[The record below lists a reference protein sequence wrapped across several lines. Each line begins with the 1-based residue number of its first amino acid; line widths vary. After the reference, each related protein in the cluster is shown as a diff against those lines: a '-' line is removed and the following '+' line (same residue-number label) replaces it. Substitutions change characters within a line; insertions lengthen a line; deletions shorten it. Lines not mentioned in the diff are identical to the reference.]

1 MSKEIAQTVGGKRI
15 AWLLAILAAFA
26 VMATLGTQWNKS
38 DAAMPTTTISLAQS
52 PAGPGSVNPGQ
63 TITYTMTTSTTGV
76 NTNGVV
82 IMTVNLPTGVQ
93 NATSA
98 VTCPTPAGG
107 VTWAG
112 GGATTGTLTCT
123 SSGVLTAALTNYAM
137 VVTVA
142 AGVSGTVAG
151 TPSGSIADADATPVA
166 ATLAGSVGALTINGV
181 AGSVVGTPVAGG
193 NVTFSFSVPN
203 GLTACQ
209 DTGDMV
215 GYVPVAA
222 DFTIGNGTFVS
233 ATAATNADPR
243 VTTVTVAPTAAG
255 NVTATI
261 STHLETEAAAGD
273 NCTASTLVTAVPV
286 VPVLRHIADD
296 GTVIAG
302 QEINSNVRGSTHT
315 ICATDG
321 AGNGVI
327 LPVGITLSNIVVTN
341 GGGYASTADTDPTFS
356 DVIIDTRTVG
366 GASGTCVT
374 WRSLDAGD
382 QTINILYVGVDGVQ
396 YNVLWGS
403 GQGIVKEWNRLEDS
417 EVTLSGGATGTGA
430 GNSTTTPVISKTLSL
445 SLNGSTGTYVG
456 SAVTISDTFR
466 GSHTNSAGVKESV
479 SSLAGVVWTVTR
491 ASGSSTCGT
500 LGGTLSGTTTL
511 LTSGAVGGTPSFTF
525 NPAGCT
531 PGQVVTVQIQGDEP
545 GPLGS
550 GVGIRVTQLVRF
562 EFTAQVAAKQV
573 FLAWAGQRVIL
584 EHDWRIPAGDQ
595 DGGASDSVVELGACP
610 FDQVNRTADEFR
622 VQYVKGSGPGNF
634 LPSFGAVINGSD
646 QATVWVEA
654 DDYSQTDTADIIAE
668 PNGSCISRVLYESED
683 QGQVDIE
690 AFVDRVRSAGTD
702 NVVSESPAGDS
713 TKHAFVIYYMKLN
726 TVTTTLATQF
736 SKPTHN
742 GSSINDWANTSSL
755 TTAPTN
761 PWDAS
766 KDDADNAAEWNVSK
780 DLLVRVRVTGWFTNS
795 NPSGRARDDSNPLNV
810 LPADRWVM
818 PNDWALLAGGPA
830 DNADGTAA
838 TGTAEQ
844 FRPYYDI
851 MTSPS
856 NAAGA
861 LTSPDG
867 GGYTVVTVVGGIS
880 VGTVAAGNSGIGTAG
895 SPIAVTSCTTL
906 VAGRVVVFS
915 DQPTTAMTVASCAS
929 NALVLTAPRSSAPAG
944 GVNISANTTG
954 VGSALNPIPVAS
966 CTGLTLGTPV
976 VVGATPAGIVASCA
990 GNALVVSAPLA
1001 TAPAIGTPVLAPTG
1015 VPFEGPFSLL
1025 DIVGLAPTFG
1035 GAALSDSD
1043 PNNIRDT
1050 AVRDLDVNM
1059 WDAPMPPAM
1068 VSVAIRGTGF
1078 IKQVLKEDVYYLGT
1092 PNTAS
1097 VAAGGT
1103 QTYPNPFYISNI
1115 PDSPFIPAV
1124 AVGGGYLWDTW
1135 AFDGPGGAGDRSY
1148 RFWRPARIGVNSAGI
1163 GDSTLNALDTA
1174 ELGIIRGIY
1183 SDPTIARDLVVY
1195 TDNHGEAMVAANGD
1209 FKTDLTACQTNVLA
1223 GGRHCAPGDK
1233 VGTGTITATADYPDF
1248 RGKHF
1253 PVLSNAAKVDWTW
1266 GGYKDVTVE
1275 DGETDQ
1281 FKYIVFHGM
1290 DRDGFC
1296 RIPTGA
1302 VSLHAV
1308 LTSADAATDFSS
1320 LGARYNSDPAENVD
1334 FLIDSG
1340 EGIIIGQ
1347 SGGGTINDGKQFAT
1361 GVTTY
1366 SWAANDPATSGILEF
1381 PLSPLA
1387 GEGQTDECQAW
1398 IKVSNS
1404 LLGVINI
1411 LAIAHDDEGNI
1422 GFDRVID
1429 LTNTHSYTLT
1439 FRWSLIT
1446 WVGADAISVNDA
1458 ITGTGDSGQN
1468 PGGNDISASV
1478 TAIYGWD
1485 AAAQQWLGFFPS
1497 GVNVP
1502 GANDLTALSTG
1513 DAYWV
1518 AITGPSS
1525 VTWTVASNV
1534 N

>member
-1 MSKEIAQTVGGKRI
+1 MTFTGTAVLDTT
-15 AWLLAILAAFA
+15 LNAAGSY
-26 VMATLGTQWNKS
+26 VRVNV
-38 DAAMPTTTISLAQS
+38 
-52 PAGPGSVNPGQ
+52 PAGY
-63 TITYTMTTSTTGV
+63 TITATVCTPVGDGDTST
-76 NTNGVV
+76 
-82 IMTVNLPTGVQ
+82 
-93 NATSA
+93 SA
-98 VTCPTPAGG
+98 
-107 VTWAG
+107 
-112 GGATTGTLTCT
+112 GATTGQCNLGGTSAAGGNSTVAVTATVPTGTLGAVAGATTTTSTNGTITAT
-123 SSGVLTAALTNYAM
+123 SSASAGYTIVGVGSITVTPGVVGGAASISYTLP
-137 VVTVA
+137 
-142 AGVSGTVAG
+142 AGVTYCSDATGGDARSGGAVGGDVTISGNNVAFAPVNTPTTAVDTG
-151 TPSGSIADADATPVA
+151 TGVHTITNLVDDATPGVTVTISVHA
-166 ATLAGSVGALTINGV
+166 SGLGASVGCVT
-181 AGSVVGTPVAGG
+181 VGAAN
-193 NVTFSFSVPN
+193 NVT
-203 GLTACQ
+203 
-209 DTGDMV
+209 
-215 GYVPVAA
+215 YVQ
-222 DFTIGNGTFVS
+222 
-233 ATAATNADPR
+233 
-243 VTTVTVAPTAAG
+243 
-255 NVTATI
+255 
-261 STHLETEAAAGD
+261 
-273 NCTASTLVTAVPV
+273 
-286 VPVLRHIADD
+286 PVLRHIADD
-296 GTVIAG
+296 GSVIAQ

-321 AGNGVI
+321 TNGVI

-356 DVIIDTRTVG
+356 DVVIDTRTVG
-366 GASGTCVT
+366 ASSGTCVT

-382 QTINILYVGVDGVQ
+382 QTINILYVGLDGVQ

-403 GQGIVKEWNRLEDS
+403 GLGIIKEWNRLEDS
-417 EVTLSGGATGTGA
+417 EVTLSGGSSGTGA
-430 GNSTTTPVISKTLSL
+430 GNSTTTPVITRTLGL
-445 SLNGSTGTYVG
+445 SLNPASGTYAGTPV
-456 SAVTISDTFR
+456 VISDLFR

-479 SSLAGVVWTVTR
+479 SSLAGVVWTVDR
-491 ASGSSTCGT
+491 ATGSSACGSLT
-500 LGGTLSGTTTL
+500 VNSSSPTKLDGSGN
-511 LTSGAVGGTPSFTF
+511 VVDTPNATF

-531 PGQVVTVQIQGDEP
+531 PGQVVTIRIRGNEP

-550 GVGIRVTQLVRF
+550 GDGIIVTELVRF
-562 EFTAQVAAKQV
+562 EFAAQIAAKQV
-573 FLAWAGQRVIL
+573 FLAWAGQRIIL
-584 EHDWRIPAGDQ
+584 EHDWRIPAGDT
-595 DGGASDSVVELGACP
+595 DGGGSDSVVPLGACA
-610 FDQVNRTADEFR
+610 FNTQAANEQFR

-646 QATVWVEA
+646 QATVWVQAE
-654 DDYSQTDTADIIAE
+654 DSSQTDVDDIIAE

-683 QGQVDIE
+683 QGQVDVE
-690 AFVDRVRSAGTD
+690 AFVDQVQAGTAAP
-702 NVVSESPAGDS
+702 VAAGNS

-726 TVTTTLATQF
+726 TVTTSLATQF

-742 GSSINDWANTSSL
+742 GSFFNDWANTSSL

-861 LTSPDG
+861 LTSPTG
-867 GGYTVVTVVGGIS
+867 GGYTVVAVVSGSS
-880 VGTVAAGNSGIGTAG
+880 VGTVAAGNTGVGSAG
-895 SPIAVTSCTTL
+895 SPISVVSCTSL

-915 DQPTTAMTVASCAS
+915 DQATTPMTIASCSS
-929 NALVLTAPRSSAPAG
+929 NALVLTASRSSAPAG
-944 GVNISANTTG
+944 GVSILANTTG
-954 VGSALNPIPVAS
+954 VGSALLPIPVSS
-966 CTGLTLGTPV
+966 CAALTLGTPV
-976 VVGATPAGIVASCA
+976 IIGATPAGIAASCT

-1001 TAPAIGTPVLAPTG
+1001 AAPAIGTPVLAPTG

-1035 GAALSDSD
+1035 GAALSNSD

-1068 VSVAIRGTGF
+1068 VSVALRGTGF
-1078 IKQVLKEDVYYLGT
+1078 LKQVLKQDVYYLGT
-1092 PNTAS
+1092 PNTLPVAS
-1097 VAAGGT
+1097 AGT

-1124 AVGGGYLWDTW
+1124 AVGGGYLWDSW
-1135 AFDGPGGAGDRSY
+1135 GPDGPGGLGDGVY
-1148 RFWRPARIGVNSAGI
+1148 NFWQAVRVGTNSAGI
-1163 GDSTLNALDTA
+1163 GEALSAADSTELAYIRTA
-1174 ELGIIRGIY
+1174 YG
-1183 SDPTIARDLVVY
+1183 DNTIARDLVVY

-1209 FKTDLTACQTNVLA
+1209 FKTVLTACQTNTLA
-1223 GGRHCAPGDK
+1223 GGKHCAPGDK
-1233 VGTGTITATADYPDF
+1233 VGTGTITATVDYPDF

-1253 PVLSNAAKVDWTW
+1253 PVLSNAATVDWTW

-1296 RIPTGA
+1296 SAGTTGA
-1302 VSLHAV
+1302 VLLHSV
-1308 LTSADAATDFSS
+1308 LTSEDDKTDFSS
-1320 LGARYNSDPAENVD
+1320 LGARYNGDPDENVD

-1340 EGIIIGQ
+1340 EGIIILQ

-1366 SWAANDPATSGILEF
+1366 SWAANNPAVSGILEF

-1387 GEGQTDECQAW
+1387 AEGQTDECQAW

-1404 LLGVINI
+1404 LLGVLNV
-1411 LAIAHDDEGNI
+1411 LTIAHDDEGNI

-1429 LTNTHSYTLT
+1429 LTNTHSYSLS

-1446 WVGADAISVNDA
+1446 WIGADAISVNDA
-1458 ITGTGDSGQN
+1458 IKGTGDAGKN

-1502 GANDLTALSTG
+1502 GANDLTSLSTG
-1513 DAYWV
+1513 DAYWI

-1525 VTWTVASNV
+1525 VTWTIASNV